1 MSELSV
7 LAKEIKK
14 WVVSDY
20 FTPNIKAE
28 VILDTLLTPY
38 VKQMLWNECGIHA
51 DFLTKE
57 MSTEEIPPDS
67 TEPEDDRGAKIDYVF
82 AGEDL
87 VYLVELKTT
96 SGSIKKDQAKRYI
109 ECCCFKDKAPKTFG
123 SVFGDKLLRILD
135 KKYGKPDDPW
145 RFDAI
150 YEKFSKGS
158 GEKPALAM
166 EVLRQKDKAST
177 YKYLYTVSQILEA
190 CPGENDLKALWDKDL
205 RLVYITPNGEM
216 PHEDLMMCKNF
227 YIHPTDSRSIC
238 LKKAVAELEPEEN
251 LAEYLQLL
259 QAIVKE
265 IYKE

>member
-1 MSELSV
+1 
-7 LAKEIKK
+7 
-14 WVVSDY
+14 
-20 FTPNIKAE
+20 
-28 VILDTLLTPY
+28 
-38 VKQMLWNECGIHA
+38 
-51 DFLTKE
+51 
-57 MSTEEIPPDS
+57 
-67 TEPEDDRGAKIDYVF
+67 
-82 AGEDL
+82 
-87 VYLVELKTT
+87 
-96 SGSIKKDQAKRYI
+96 
-109 ECCCFKDKAPKTFG
+109 
-123 SVFGDKLLRILD
+123 
-135 KKYGKPDDPW
+135 
-145 RFDAI
+145 
-150 YEKFSKGS
+150 
-158 GEKPALAM
+158 M

-238 LKKAVAELEPEEN
+238 LKKPSRNRAEEN

>member
-1 MSELSV
+1 
-7 LAKEIKK
+7 
-14 WVVSDY
+14 
-20 FTPNIKAE
+20 
-28 VILDTLLTPY
+28 
-38 VKQMLWNECGIHA
+38 
-51 DFLTKE
+51 
-57 MSTEEIPPDS
+57 
-67 TEPEDDRGAKIDYVF
+67 
-82 AGEDL
+82 
-87 VYLVELKTT
+87 
-96 SGSIKKDQAKRYI
+96 
-109 ECCCFKDKAPKTFG
+109 
-123 SVFGDKLLRILD
+123 
-135 KKYGKPDDPW
+135 
-145 RFDAI
+145 
-150 YEKFSKGS
+150 
-158 GEKPALAM
+158 M